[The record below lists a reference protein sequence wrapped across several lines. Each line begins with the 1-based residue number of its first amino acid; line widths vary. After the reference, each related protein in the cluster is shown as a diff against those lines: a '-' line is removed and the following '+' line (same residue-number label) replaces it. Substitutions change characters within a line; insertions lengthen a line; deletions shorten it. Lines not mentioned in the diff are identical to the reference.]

1 MYSLALHCLVIPVL
15 SLYGNPIACEAVCD
29 VMVLHTATTRDGG
42 GGGGCARYGA
52 ILTNPTHG
60 GEDV

>member
-29 VMVLHTATTRDGG
+29 VMVLHTATTHDGG
-42 GGGGCARYGA
+42 GGARGRQLY
-52 ILTNPTHG
+52 
-60 GEDV
+60 